1 MVDECRVSLSRRTGL
16 SGVYLETR
24 DSVSKAGAI
33 VRTLKYPLTILVV
46 VALATAMFIWG
57 HVGAPAAAGGATS
70 VPVKFTS
77 YYLDIGASESLGVQ
91 PTGIPG
97 HNGEQ
102 TDVGYAN
109 DLVVR
114 EALKGVALTLTE
126 IGCGADDV
134 QSLLDTTTRAD
145 VCNTPPTTQ
154 LTRAEA
160 YLTAHK
166 SDPVLVTIDLGFNNV
181 RACMAAD
188 PVNEACISAG
198 IAAVQRDLPIIMKDL
213 KAASGAQT
221 RFVGIEYDDP
231 FLGYYLDGASG
242 PARATATLVGMDDL
256 DTVLGRVYANA
267 DAYVAR
273 VPSLF
278 EMNDSD
284 LMTLDNVGTIPV
296 NVEAVCDLTW
306 FCDAAPF
313 GPDDHPN
320 TAGYSLIAEA
330 IEDVLPKT
338 W

>member
-1 MVDECRVSLSRRTGL
+1 M
-16 SGVYLETR
+16 
-24 DSVSKAGAI
+24 
-33 VRTLKYPLTILVV
+33 RTLKYSLSILVV
-46 VALATAMFIWG
+46 LALATGAFFLG
-57 HVGAPAAAGGATS
+57 HGSASAGGAS
-70 VPVKFTS
+70 KVPVTFTS

-109 DLVVR
+109 DLIVR

-134 QSLLDTTTRAD
+134 QSLLDTTTRSD
-145 VCNTPPTTQ
+145 VCNQPPTTQ
-154 LTRAEA
+154 LTRATA
-160 YLTAHK
+160 YLAAHK

-181 RACMAAD
+181 RPCMQDD
-188 PVNEACISAG
+188 PVNVACIDQGVST
-198 IAAVQRDLPIIMKDL
+198 VQRDLPIIMKDL
-213 KAASGAQT
+213 KAAAGPHT

-242 PARATATLVGMDDL
+242 PARATTTLQGMDDL

-267 DAYVAR
+267 GAGVAT

-278 EMNDSD
+278 EMNDNST
-284 LMTLDNVGTIPV
+284 MTLDNVGTIPV
-296 NVEAVCDLTW
+296 NVQETCEFTW

-320 TAGYSLIAEA
+320 TAGYALIAQA
-330 IEDVLPKT
+330 IEDTLPKS